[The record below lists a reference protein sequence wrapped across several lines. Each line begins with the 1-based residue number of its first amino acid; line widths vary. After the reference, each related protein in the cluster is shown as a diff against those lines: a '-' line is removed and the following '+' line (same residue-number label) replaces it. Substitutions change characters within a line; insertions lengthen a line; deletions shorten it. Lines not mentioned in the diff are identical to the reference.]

1 MIKQVNNETEAMNIE
16 EIQEEEKTLERQMT
30 G

>member
-1 MIKQVNNETEAMNIE
+1 MIKQVNHETETMNIE

>member
-1 MIKQVNNETEAMNIE
+1 MIKQVNNETETMNIE